1 MILVRANLCYYTTSF
16 ASSATIRRTVE
27 ASNLTVISN
36 TAVANSTSSPYHTIA
51 LGAVTTVFPSSSYTS
66 ALPICS
72 GIGNCDNLP
81 GVKATGSTVAGNAAV
96 TSLGLNGADNVQDA
110 LANVQAPSSAV
121 QVVGKRGGCGCD
133 LPAGCC

>member
-1 MILVRANLCYYTTSF
+1 MATSTNTFF

-27 ASNLTVISN
+27 TSNLTVISS
-36 TAVANSTSSPYHTIA
+36 TAVVNSTSSPYHAIA

-72 GIGNCDNLP
+72 GIGNYDNLP
-81 GVKATGSTVAGNAAV
+81 GVEATGSTVACNAAV
-96 TSLGLNGADNVQDA
+96 TSVGLNGADNAQDA

-121 QVVGKRGGCGCD
+121 QVVGN
-133 LPAGCC
+133 